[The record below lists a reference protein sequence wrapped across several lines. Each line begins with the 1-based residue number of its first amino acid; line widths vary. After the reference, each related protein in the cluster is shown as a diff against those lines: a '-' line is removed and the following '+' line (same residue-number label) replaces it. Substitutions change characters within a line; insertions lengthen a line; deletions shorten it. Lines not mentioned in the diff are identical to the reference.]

1 MAGILKSYI
10 GDKAFYKRFIILL
23 MPIMIQNGI
32 TNFVNMLDNVMVG
45 KVGTLQMTGVAVSNQ
60 LIFVFNL
67 CIFGAVS
74 GAGIFVAQFFGNG
87 DTEKIRYTF
96 RFKMFLCL
104 LISLIG
110 VLLFVFGGKGLINLY
125 LSGEGTAEEI
135 AASYKYAREY
145 LLIMLI
151 GLIPYAAAQCYSS
164 TLRECGQSVMPMIA
178 GTIAVFINLVFN
190 YLLIFG
196 KFGFP
201 CLGVNGAAIA
211 TVFSRF
217 VELFIVMICTYK
229 TRNINPFIIGAFK
242 SFYVPK
248 SLIGKILAKGL
259 PLMINEGMWA
269 AGMATLNQCYSLRG
283 INVVAATNI
292 SQTFFNVFSVV
303 FISSGVAIG
312 IVLGQLLGAGETEN
326 ALPTAKK
333 LTAFSVFLSVV
344 IGVVYIFAAEW
355 IASFYNVSDDVK
367 LLATRLMQIT
377 AIAMPL
383 DAYAHSSYFTLRSG
397 GKTLIT
403 FIFDSGFMW
412 VVAVA
417 IAFVISRFTTIAIL
431 PMFAI
436 IQGLNG
442 VKCILGYYFV
452 KKGSWVVQLSDKKE
466 Q

>member
-1 MAGILKSYI
+1 MSGILKSYI
-10 GDKAFYKRFIILL
+10 GDKAFYKKFILL
-23 MPIMIQNGI
+23 LLPIMIQNGI

-45 KVGTLQMTGVAVSNQ
+45 RVGTLQMTGVAVTNQ

-96 RFKMFLCL
+96 RFKMLLCV
-104 LISLIG
+104 LISLLGI
-110 VLLFVFGGKGLINLY
+110 LLFVFGGKGLINLY
-125 LSGEGTAEEI
+125 LSGEGTKAEI

-145 LLIMLI
+145 LLIMLV
-151 GLIPYAAAQCYSS
+151 GLIPYAVAQCYSS
-164 TLRECGQSVMPMIA
+164 TLRECGQSVMPMVA
-178 GTIAVFINLVFN
+178 GTVAVFVNLVFN
-190 YLLIFG
+190 YFLIFG

-201 CLGVNGAAIA
+201 CFGVNGAAIA
-211 TVFSRF
+211 TVLSRF
-217 VELFIVMICTYK
+217 VELLIVMVCTYR
-229 TRNINPFIIGAFK
+229 TRNINPFIIDAFK

-248 SLIGKILAKGL
+248 ALIKSILIKGM
-259 PLMINEGMWA
+259 PLMANEGLWA

-283 INVVAATNI
+283 INVVAASNI

-312 IVLGQLLGAGETEN
+312 IVLGQQLGSGDTKN
-326 ALPTAKK
+326 AVPTAKK
-333 LTAFSVFLSVV
+333 LTAFSVLLSVV
-344 IGVVYIFAAEW
+344 IGIVYVFLADF
-355 IASFYNVSDDVK
+355 IASFYNVNDEVK
-367 LLATRLMQIT
+367 FLATRLMQIT

-412 VVAVA
+412 FVAVV
-417 IAFVISRFTTIAIL
+417 IAFIISRFTDIGIL

-466 Q
+466 